1 LPSFEGWKTGAV
13 IGSRDENRLV
23 DAIYRIALSTMKVV
37 SCALNVSGGRKIRSR
52 APIPMGAGIGIELK
66 YFLMKP
72 ICGGYGRA
80 RSVRVSSSKQ
90 QQAPRRSMRVSIPF

>member
-23 DAIYRIALSTMKVV
+23 DAIYQTALSTMKVV
-37 SCALNVSGGRKIRSR
+37 LSTFHAIAGRAIRSLSSTPAR
-52 APIPMGAGIGIELK
+52 AGIGAELK

-72 ICGGYGRA
+72 ICDRYGRA
-80 RSVRVSSSKQ
+80 RSVRVSSNEK
-90 QQAPRRSMRVSIPF
+90 

>member
-1 LPSFEGWKTGAV
+1 
-13 IGSRDENRLV
+13 V

-37 SCALNVSGGRKIRSR
+37 SCTLNAHAGCKIRLL
-52 APIPMGAGIGIELK
+52 ALIPMGAGIAIELK

-80 RSVRVSSSKQ
+80 RSVRVSRSKQ
-90 QQAPRRSMRVSIPF
+90 QQAPRRRMRVSIPI

>member
-1 LPSFEGWKTGAV
+1 
-13 IGSRDENRLV
+13 V

-37 SCALNVSGGRKIRSR
+37 SCVLNGSVGGKIRPL
-52 APIPMGAGIGIELK
+52 ADIPMGAGIGIELK

-80 RSVRVSSSKQ
+80 RSVRVSRSKQ
-90 QQAPRRSMRVSIPF
+90 QQAPRSRMRVSIPI